1 MIIQCEKCQK
11 KFRVADEKVPA
22 KGAKVRCPNCKHVF
36 VVKKKVEEE
45 KLEEKAFFSLDVE
58 KEVIPPE
65 PVKTREEM
73 AFKPPEESDQK
84 AVKEPYIEIPRE
96 IAIEEERE
104 KTLETERH
112 FIEESHAKA
121 EEIKAPPIQPPIE
134 EEAPAAEDLRK
145 KIPVIKRERR
155 VHPLLLILFIITLI
169 FAAVYF
175 LIGYT
180 QITLPIR
187 FFSATQKP
195 LSYLKISD
203 ISGFF
208 VNNQKAGRLFVISGK
223 VINGS
228 DAPQSFLRVKG
239 SLFDAAGKKVSENEV
254 FCGNIFSREE
264 LITLEREFIE
274 QRLSNQIG
282 SSLSNLNILPG
293 KSIDFNIVFFQ
304 PPERISEYAVEV
316 AGAQAGTR

>member
-11 KFRVADEKVPA
+11 KFRVADEKVPE
-22 KGAKVRCPNCKHVF
+22 KGAKVRCPICKHIF
-36 VVKKKVEEE
+36 VVKKKVEVE
-45 KLEEKAFFSLDVE
+45 KLEEKAFFSFDVE
-58 KEVIPPE
+58 KEEIPAE
-65 PVKTREEM
+65 PVKTGEEI
-73 AFKPPEESDQK
+73 AFKPPEESEQK
-84 AVKEPYIEIPRE
+84 AVKEPHIEIPRE

-104 KTLETERH
+104 KALEMERH
-112 FIEESHAKA
+112 FIEESHEKA
-121 EEIKAPPIQPPIE
+121 EEIRTSPIQPSV
-134 EEAPAAEDLRK
+134 EEAAPVAEDLRK

-155 VHPLLLILFIITLI
+155 AHPLLLILFILTMI

-175 LIGYT
+175 LISYT

-187 FFSATQKP
+187 FFSLTQKP
-195 LSYLKISD
+195 LSYLKISE
-203 ISGFF
+203 IRGFF
-208 VNNQKAGRLFVISGK
+208 VDNQKAGRLFVISGK

-282 SSLSNLNILPG
+282 SSLSNLNIPPG

-316 AGAQAGTR
+316 SGAQAGTR